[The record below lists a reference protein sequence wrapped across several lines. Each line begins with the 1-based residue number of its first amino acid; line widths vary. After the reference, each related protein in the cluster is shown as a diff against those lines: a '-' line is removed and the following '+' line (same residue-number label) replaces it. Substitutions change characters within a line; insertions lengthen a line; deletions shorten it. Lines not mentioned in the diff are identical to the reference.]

1 MVAISG
7 PFRQEPGTKPRK
19 ELMES
24 TDATARVEQVIAPT
38 LVDMGYELVRVQLTG
53 ERQNCRLQV
62 MVERA
67 DEQGMTVDDCAVIS
81 RAVSALLDVEDPI
94 SGAYELE
101 VSSPGIDRP
110 LTRERDFVRFA
121 GHVAK
126 IELKQ
131 AVDGQRRFRGT
142 LLGVDEG
149 CAVLETETDTI
160 GLPIMDIERAKLMLP
175 EELQAASGGRQKGR
189 RGN

>member
-1 MVAISG
+1 
-7 PFRQEPGTKPRK
+7 
-19 ELMES
+19 MES
-24 TDATARVEQVIAPT
+24 TDATGRIEQIIAPT
-38 LVDMGYELVRVQLTG
+38 LVDMGYELVRVHVTG
-53 ERQNCRLQV
+53 GRQDCRLQV

-67 DEQGMTVDDCAVIS
+67 DEQGMTVDDCADVS

-142 LLGVDEG
+142 LLGVDKG

-175 EELQAASGGRQKGR
+175 DELQAAPGGRQKGR